1 MMANTK
7 NAYIDDET
15 IKKQI
20 KEPKINIG
28 KRYIL
33 NIQELF
39 RIILC
44 IFLSYLS
51 KKKNL
56 KRLRHETT
64 KTVFTADK
72 GTKNYYQMLPCFEY
86 NPNPTNLNAMDVDRI
101 KNENKL
107 ASYFQT
113 LSVSGIQFLWRL
125 NSPLVACRLAK

>member
-51 KKKNL
+51 KKKF
-56 KRLRHETT
+56 KKVATR
-64 KTVFTADK
+64 
-72 GTKNYYQMLPCFEY
+72 NY
-86 NPNPTNLNAMDVDRI
+86 
-101 KNENKL
+101 EN
-107 ASYFQT
+107 SIY
-113 LSVSGIQFLWRL
+113 GR
-125 NSPLVACRLAK
+125 